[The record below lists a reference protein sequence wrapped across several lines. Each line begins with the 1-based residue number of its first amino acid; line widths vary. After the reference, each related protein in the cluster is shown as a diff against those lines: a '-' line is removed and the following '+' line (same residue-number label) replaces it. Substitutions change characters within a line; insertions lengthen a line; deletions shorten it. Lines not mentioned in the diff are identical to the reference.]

1 MDDYPRSPPHI
12 GELHLDLLS
21 WMGFFSR
28 TMKEIAEFIGEEE
41 DRLYY
46 ANNEKGVIDNLD
58 GLGPRCLCYP
68 SCPNYLVKQT
78 CIGVKIHRCIVIS
91 VWMTMV

>member
-1 MDDYPRSPPHI
+1 MHILTSGMDDYPRAPPHT

-28 TMKEIAEFIGEEE
+28 TMKEIAEFIGEDE

-46 ANNEKGVIDNLD
+46 ANVEKAVIDNID
-58 GLGPRCLCYP
+58 GRRLHTLF
-68 SCPNYLVKQT
+68 SHYLLT
-78 CIGVKIHRCIVIS
+78 IVVNRSPLERRITD
-91 VWMTMV
+91 VL